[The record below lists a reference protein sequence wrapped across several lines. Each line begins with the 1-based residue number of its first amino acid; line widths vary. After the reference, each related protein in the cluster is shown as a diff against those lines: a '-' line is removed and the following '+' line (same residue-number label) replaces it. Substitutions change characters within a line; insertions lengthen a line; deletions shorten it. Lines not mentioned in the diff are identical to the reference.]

1 MSSEF
6 IRLPKAKCKTAAGN
20 ALAQS
25 KETHMNDTLTAN
37 TTVTDP
43 VCGMTID
50 PAKAAGSSSYNGT
63 TYHFCSRG
71 CETKFD
77 VAPAEYLGAAAAPA
91 AAASCCGVGR
101 SAR

>member
-1 MSSEF
+1 
-6 IRLPKAKCKTAAGN
+6 
-20 ALAQS
+20 
-25 KETHMNDTLTAN
+25 MNHS

-50 PAKAAGSSSYNGT
+50 PARAVGSSTYNGE

-77 VAPAEYLGAAAAPA
+77 VAPETYVATPTARAEMAACCSTAGH
-91 AAASCCGVGR
+91 SCC
-101 SAR
+101 